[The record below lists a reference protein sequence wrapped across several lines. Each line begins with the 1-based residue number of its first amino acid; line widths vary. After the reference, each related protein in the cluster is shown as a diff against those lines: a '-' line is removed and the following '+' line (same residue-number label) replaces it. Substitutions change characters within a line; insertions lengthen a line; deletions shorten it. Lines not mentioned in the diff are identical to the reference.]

1 MAIKTFTNLCKSG
14 GSDGPGCTTEDDV
27 VDGAK
32 LDVVGAIVKGVD
44 MYGEDAG
51 NGVAGDEEETTGE
64 EDSVDGTDV
73 AVGAKK

>member
-1 MAIKTFTNLCKSG
+1 MAIETFANLCKSG
-14 GSDGPGCTTEDDV
+14 GSDAPGCTTEDDMI
-27 VDGAK
+27 GAK